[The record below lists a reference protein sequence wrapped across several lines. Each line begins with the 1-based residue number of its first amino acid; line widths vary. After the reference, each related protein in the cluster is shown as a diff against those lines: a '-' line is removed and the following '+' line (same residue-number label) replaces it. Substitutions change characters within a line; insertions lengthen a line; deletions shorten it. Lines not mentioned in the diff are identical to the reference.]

1 MKGAIDEGKD
11 VSPMFPRLHVKDAEK
26 GGPKA
31 PPRNKMALY
40 EQFSI
45 PSQSIAAGGPGSGS
59 LFSLPL
65 RNCAVPATSSHLGCN
80 QSIKFCSSN
89 SNAISILSEKTQAY
103 NSRKINLTKLTVSH
117 DLEHMKPA
125 KQTTKLQQ
133 DNYINSSKSSLK
145 TLDGEDA
152 FITPSSVHVKSSY
165 YGGVVQNEKD
175 EDKLARC
182 NLSFSFKSL
191 NSFRKVMNSSGAI
204 ELKSSQYGKNRIEEH
219 KDASQIDQKA
229 KEKSPHSLNGFDET
243 TNESSNSSAKYTNSK
258 SMKEEIKSIS
268 VDSLK
273 ALQGSNGHIH
283 EDRAA
288 FVDKNN
294 FRDHCMEKPAMSDV
308 QKSSGEL
315 EIGRRSLH
323 GKRERSRDEETSR
336 NCDALNKS
344 SSECRFGLDIIPD
357 DVVGLIGEKQFW
369 KTRKTII
376 NQQRIFFMQV
386 FELHRLVKV
395 QRLIAGSP
403 NLLFEDN
410 LVLNKPPTKTPSP
423 EKLQSNFVSE
433 QPLTVFKH
441 DSKSEKA
448 PTSEDVKNSAVGNI
462 PFPCVNN
469 ISKEHNRLSYYG
481 NHHLGNLA
489 LASSDKNSN
498 SISISKQSSSIVYPP
513 PPNQWLVP
521 VMSPSEGLVY
531 KPIIGPCPPN
541 AGGIMTPLYGAC
553 GALSLTPG
561 TKDVLDPSLTSFHQ
575 KIGIL
580 SGSSLP
586 QLLPPCVPSFMHR
599 SISSSS
605 VEQMGQSSGP
615 KNRHSYAELNSA
627 ILYQSPSNMSTQI
640 SQVMSRNISTYQS
653 LEDNKE
659 LQVSTASSPSK
670 RMKGDELPLFPLAP
684 TFWSSPDRDSHVEH
698 QSKVI
703 KALPHNKKSASESAA
718 KIFMSIQD
726 ERKVL

>member
-11 VSPMFPRLHVKDAEK
+11 ISPMFPRLHVKDAEK

-65 RNCAVPATSSHLGCN
+65 RNCTVPTTSSHLGYN
-80 QSIKFCSSN
+80 ESIKFCSSK

-103 NSRKINLTKLTVSH
+103 NSRKINLTKLT
-117 DLEHMKPA
+117 
-125 KQTTKLQQ
+125 Q

-152 FITPSSVHVKSSY
+152 HITPSSVHVKSSF

-191 NSFRKVMNSSGAI
+191 NSFGKVMNSSGAI
-204 ELKSSQYGKNRIEEH
+204 GLKSPQYGKNQMEEH
-219 KDASQIDQKA
+219 KDVSQIDRKA

-258 SMKEEIKSIS
+258 SMKEEIKSVS

-273 ALQGSNGHIH
+273 TLQGSNGHRH
-283 EDRAA
+283 EDHAA

-308 QKSSGEL
+308 QKCSGEL

-323 GKRERSRDEETSR
+323 GKGERSRGEETSR
-336 NCDALNKS
+336 NYEALNKS

-376 NQQRIFFMQV
+376 NQQRIFFTQV
-386 FELHRLVKV
+386 FELHRLIKQV

-410 LVLNKPPTKTPSP
+410 LLLNKPPTKTSSS
-423 EKLQSNFVSE
+423 EKLQSDFIGE
-433 QPLTVFKH
+433 QHLTVFKH
-441 DSKSEKA
+441 DSKFDKA
-448 PTSEDVKNSAVGNI
+448 STSEDVKISAVGNI

-489 LASSDKNSN
+489 LASADKNSN
-498 SISISKQSSSIVYPP
+498 SISISKQPSSIVYPP

-541 AGGIMTPLYGAC
+541 AGGIMAPLYGAC
-553 GALSLTPG
+553 GALSLNPG
-561 TKDVLDPSLTSFHQ
+561 TKDVLEPSLTSFHQ

-599 SISSSS
+599 SISASS

-615 KNRHSYAELNSA
+615 KNHHSYAELNSA

-659 LQVSTASSPSK
+659 LQASTASSPSK

-726 ERKVL
+726 ERKLL